1 MVEFIGLLS
10 MAQPR
15 KPPAACKNL
24 EDISRTSQVIAYFVS
39 NIVAMATGVGRG
51 GICLTSFNSPTN
63 RRALG
68 IYSFHRNHV
77 EGFAGIAKPMTDL
90 TGSKISS
97 QFQLTAEARDAFREL
112 QSKVC
117 TAPVLVSLR
126 FGEPF
131 CLYTDASQ
139 FAVGCCLAQA
149 DESGTEFPIAYGS
162 QLYCFASPLECDT
175 IQEFNV
181 DSKAEYTA

>member
-15 KPPAACKNL
+15 KPLAACKNL

-39 NIVAMATGVGRG
+39 NIVAMATGVGRA

-77 EGFAGIAKPMTDL
+77 EGFAGIAKPLTDL

-117 TAPVLVSLR
+117 TAPVLVSPR

-139 FAVGCCLAQA
+139 FAVGCCMPYP
-149 DESGTEFPIAYGS
+149 SR
-162 QLYCFASPLECDT
+162 
-175 IQEFNV
+175 
-181 DSKAEYTA
+181 